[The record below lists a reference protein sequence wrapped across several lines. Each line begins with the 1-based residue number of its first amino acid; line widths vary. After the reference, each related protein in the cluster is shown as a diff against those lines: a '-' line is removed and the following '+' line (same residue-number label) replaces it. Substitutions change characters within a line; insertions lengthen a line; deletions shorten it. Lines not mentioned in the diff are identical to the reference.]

1 MNIETDYY
9 KNKKKKMLDV
19 YMDPNPLGHGGSRS
33 PRRRSPRGSPRS
45 RSPKGYGKK
54 SVGFKANK
62 K

>member
-1 MNIETDYY
+1 
-9 KNKKKKMLDV
+9 
-19 YMDPNPLGHGGSRS
+19 MDPNPLGHGGSRS